1 MLAHATAAQDLEIGS
16 FAPTQG
22 AAQPSRR
29 LVLATYNIRYGVG
42 AWMIA
47 TALLRKLGAPIA
59 QPRGDVVTRNLRQ
72 AARAFSGQRKFPAPD
87 INALQEADN
96 ATARS
101 GGVHVARELAR
112 ELSWHYAHAPNRPP
126 RTQPQEQK
134 QWYLDF
140 EEIIAPIDTGVTGV
154 ALLSRFPLARAARI
168 DLPWTDCPWR
178 PRLALGAS
186 WRLGDNSLQVF
197 NSHIDPH
204 APLAEQLAQHETILA
219 QAERAAGPVVLLG
232 DFNTLTPRARRETR
246 RFLEARGYLTPIPDG
261 TATWRAGAFTNHT
274 DWIFARG
281 ARLTRWGVAR
291 GLRQVSDHWP
301 VWVEI
306 ELPQL

>member
-1 MLAHATAAQDLEIGS
+1 MLAQATAAQDLEIGS
-16 FAPTQG
+16 FAPSVG
-22 AAQPSRR
+22 AAQNPRR

-72 AARAFSGQRKFPAPD
+72 AARAFSGQRRFPAPD
-87 INALQEADN
+87 IIALQEADN

-112 ELSWHYAHAPNRPP
+112 ELSWHYAHAPSFMP
-126 RTQPQEQK
+126 RSHPQEQK

-140 EEIIAPIDTGVTGV
+140 EEIITLADTGVTGV
-154 ALLSRFPLARAARI
+154 ALLSRFPFANAARI

-186 WRLGDNSLQVF
+186 WRLGDNSLQVI

-204 APLAEQLAQHETILA
+204 APLAGQLAQHETILA
-219 QAERAAGPVVLLG
+219 QAERAAGPVILLG
-232 DFNTLTPRARRETR
+232 DFNKIGRASCRER
-246 RFLEARGYLTPIPDG
+246 
-261 TATWRAGAFTNHT
+261 
-274 DWIFARG
+274 
-281 ARLTRWGVAR
+281 V
-291 GLRQVSDHWP
+291 
-301 VWVEI
+301 
-306 ELPQL
+306 